1 MNRELRRKCNDL
13 SKHLSETYDYH
24 SLTSDNTYCLMIMI
38 HDGIDFLLTGDEV
51 KENQQ
56 YITKMFMMYHRGLHP
71 ADIRNYNQNY
81 EY

>member
-1 MNRELRRKCNDL
+1 
-13 SKHLSETYDYH
+13 
-24 SLTSDNTYCLMIMI
+24 MIMI

-71 ADIRNYNQNY
+71 TDIRNYNQNY